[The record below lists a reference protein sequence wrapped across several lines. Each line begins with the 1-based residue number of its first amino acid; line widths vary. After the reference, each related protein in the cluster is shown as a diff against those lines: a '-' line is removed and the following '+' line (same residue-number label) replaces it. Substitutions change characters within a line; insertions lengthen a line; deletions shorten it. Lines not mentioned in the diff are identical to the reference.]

1 MKLICLPYAG
11 AHVNVFSELQKQMNR
26 CYPSLGVISLEY
38 PGHGRRFS
46 EKPAGSI
53 KEITADLFSTL
64 QKSLDKSEELLLL
77 GYSMGSI
84 IAYEL
89 AQLLIGAGY
98 TVSKLLLMAATPP
111 HRIEVVD
118 EAEPDDE
125 TLLERC
131 QIYGLIKEGQFASA
145 QMRQLFLP
153 ALRSDI
159 TAVNRYNLDNQYH
172 CHFFQPEV
180 EIAVFQGLLDKSVTA
195 VADWR
200 DISISHIYYYS
211 YPSGHFFYYEFQE
224 KVFADIISFVK
235 STQSTQFKG
244 GSGS

>member
-1 MKLICLPYAG
+1 MKMICLPYAG

-26 CYPSLGVISLEY
+26 SYPSLGILPLEY

-53 KEITADLFSTL
+53 QEITADLFTSLHKTL
-64 QKSLDKSEELLLL
+64 DQSEELILL

-89 AQLLIGAGY
+89 ASLLIDAGY
-98 TVSKLLLMAATPP
+98 TVSKLLFLAATPP

-118 EAEPDDE
+118 EAEPDDD

-159 TAVNRYNLDNQYH
+159 TAVNRYNLGNQYQ
-172 CHFFQPEV
+172 CQFFSPEV

-195 VADWR
+195 VEDWR
-200 DISISHIYYYS
+200 DIATSPIYYYS

-224 KVFADIISFVK
+224 EVFADIISFVK
-235 STQSTQFKG
+235 STKSTQFKG
-244 GSGS
+244 GSGL